1 MKYRY
6 PFTNSIVFSLVMR
19 NPEICKGLLQRI
31 ISDREIRA
39 VRLHENDPGTEIT
52 LIASLEAKQVRF
64 DVLFKDNDAWYDIE
78 MQVAERDD
86 LPKRSRYY
94 HAMMDIEELR
104 RGQTYDELKAN
115 YVIFLCCFDP
125 FGKGAGEYRFEM
137 TDPTTGLSCGEE
149 RYTIIL
155 NSTAEED
162 RTPEPLREVFRYMND
177 AAMKRE
183 DSLSGKIDA
192 EVRNWNTEEGERKI
206 MTFEQELNIRYKDG
220 LKKGR
225 EEGRTEGKLE
235 TAKALKRKDI
245 PIEVIAE
252 CTGLSAEQIEAM

>member
-1 MKYRY
+1 M
-6 PFTNSIVFSLVMR
+6 
-19 NPEICKGLLQRI
+19 NP
-31 ISDREIRA
+31 
-39 VRLHENDPGTEIT
+39 
-52 LIASLEAKQVRF
+52 
-64 DVLFKDNDAWYDIE
+64 
-78 MQVAERDD
+78 
-86 LPKRSRYY
+86 
-94 HAMMDIEELR
+94 
-104 RGQTYDELKAN
+104 
-115 YVIFLCCFDP
+115 
-125 FGKGAGEYRFEM
+125 GEYRFEM
-137 TDPTTGLSCGEE
+137 TDSTSGLSCGEE

-155 NSTAEED
+155 NSTAEEG

-177 AAMKRE
+177 AAMKSE

-225 EEGRTEGKLE
+225 EEGRTEGKEEGRIEGKEEGKLE